1 MTTGKKILRINQ
13 KNKCYFCFKELP
25 KDNRVTLLHH
35 INHNHSDNR
44 LSNRCLVHVS
54 CHVIHH
60 SLDRMKMELNSL

>member
-1 MTTGKKILRINQ
+1 M
-13 KNKCYFCFKELP
+13 ELP

-35 INHNHSDNR
+35 INHNHSDNI

-60 SLDRMKMELNSL
+60 SHDRMKMELNSL